1 MNFIQGQKFKSLADF
16 IFAPANDVPR
26 NDYCYLSNTLD
37 KRLIKSGSIIYTHSF
52 YAKQL
57 FKYLSEVDK
66 EVFVITHN
74 SDLNIDFPPPDNV
87 LMWYTQNVNLKHERI
102 RSIPIGLENDC
113 WYPEKKTMLFE
124 KLKFPKVYKNMLY
137 MNHNTGTNP
146 ARIRPYEILEDK
158 SWVTAERG
166 QNGRGIS
173 DYLDNVYNHPFV
185 ICPEG
190 NGMDTHRV
198 WECLYLR
205 TIPIEKRNINNQFY
219 TDLPICFVDDW
230 NEITEEFLF
239 KEFKRMAAVKWNLAK
254 LDFNYWKDEIQNRRK
269 HN

>member
-1 MNFIQGQKFKSLADF
+1 
-16 IFAPANDVPR
+16 
-26 NDYCYLSNTLD
+26 
-37 KRLIKSGSIIYTHSF
+37 
-52 YAKQL
+52 
-57 FKYLSEVDK
+57 
-66 EVFVITHN
+66 
-74 SDLNIDFPPPDNV
+74 
-87 LMWYTQNVNLKHERI
+87 MWYTQNVNLKHERI

-113 WYPEKKTMLFE
+113 WYPEKKIKLFE
-124 KLKFPKVYKNMLY
+124 KLKSPKVYRNMLY

-146 ARIRPYEILEDK
+146 ARIRPYELFEDK
-158 SWVTAERG
+158 PWVTAERG

-173 DYLDNVYNHPFV
+173 DYLESVYNHPFV

-230 NEITEEFLF
+230 EEITEEFLF
-239 KEFKRMAAVKWNLAK
+239 KEFKRMSEIKWNLAK
-254 LDFNYWKDEIQNRRK
+254 LNFNYWKDEIQNRRK